1 MAKSVLKTK
10 VCDMIGMEY
19 PVFCAGMGSIYF
31 GMKSVTGSKLAAA
44 VSEAGGVGVIGAA
57 MMTLDEMR
65 RAIREVKA
73 TTKKPFGVD
82 LLLPSGVEENAG
94 DLSGLKN
101 ISMKELQE
109 HLPRE
114 QRDFVDSLMKEL
126 DVKDISFEPN
136 LNMTLMRP
144 RDAVDIC
151 LEEKVPVFAAG
162 LGNPSFMVEE
172 AHAQGMVVMGLV
184 GNVKNARRV
193 ADSGVDII
201 IAQGTE
207 AGGHTGRV
215 GTLALVPQVV
225 DAVSP
230 VPVLAAGG
238 IADGRGLAAALTL
251 GAEGAWVGT
260 AFIPTDESD
269 DYMFNKEK
277 IVATD
282 EEGTQIT
289 KIFTGKTMRGIK
301 NNLMRRW
308 DEAGIA
314 TLPMP
319 LQSLLMA
326 DLVCGL
332 IKEERTDY
340 ISPPTGQAAGLIKE
354 IRPARKVLEDIV
366 HGAIDILN
374 VDIPKRVKS
383 SEK

>member
-1 MAKSVLKTK
+1 MPRKVLKTK
-10 VCDMIGMEY
+10 ICEMIGMEY
-19 PVFCAGMGSIYF
+19 PVFCAGMGSIFF
-31 GMKSVTGSKLAAA
+31 GMKTVTGSKLAAA

-65 RAIREVKA
+65 QAIKEVKEA
-73 TTKKPFGVD
+73 TKKPFGVD
-82 LLLPSGVEENAG
+82 LLLPSNIEEGAG
-94 DLSGLKN
+94 DIAGLKDFS
-101 ISMKELQE
+101 IRDLKEY
-109 HLPRE
+109 LPKE

-126 DVKDISFEPN
+126 NVKDSSFEPN

-162 LGNPSFMVEE
+162 LGNPAFMVDD

-184 GNVKNARRV
+184 GNVRNARRV

-225 DAVSP
+225 DAVFP

-251 GAEGAWVGT
+251 GAEGVWVGT
-260 AFIPTDESD
+260 AFIATNESD
-269 DYMFNKEK
+269 DFRFNKEK
-277 IVATD
+277 IVSAD
-282 EEGTQIT
+282 EEGTKIT

-301 NNLMRRW
+301 NDLMNRW
-308 DEAGIA
+308 DEAGLQ

-332 IKEERTDY
+332 IEDERLEY
-340 ISPPTGQAAGLIKE
+340 ISPPGGQAAGLVNE
-354 IRPARKVLEDIV
+354 IRPAREVLDHIV
-366 HGAIDILN
+366 GGAVKILAK
-374 VDIPKRVKS
+374 DIPERVKAG
-383 SEK
+383 E